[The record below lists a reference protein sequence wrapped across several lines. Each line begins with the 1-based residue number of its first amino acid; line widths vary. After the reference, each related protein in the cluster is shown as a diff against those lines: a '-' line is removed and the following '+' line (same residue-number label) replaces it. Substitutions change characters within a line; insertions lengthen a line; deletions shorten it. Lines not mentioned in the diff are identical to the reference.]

1 MSISYYKGMLLNNM
15 ADATKINYKAYYNN
29 YILFG
34 ANASPEPE
42 PDEFPITDF
51 SFNFNFKKYNYD
63 TQSVPNESTANWLQ
77 DLVLNGTP
85 VVDTDHITIEDSDA
99 FAQFPFDTK
108 TDNIFN
114 QNNTNG
120 YEMTIIFKVSNFQG
134 TDLISNRG
142 YAKDSSVSNTNNY
155 NWMARPYTSQKMYLH
170 DSSGAKGG
178 LSVSTN
184 PNIVVMKVDSNSTLT
199 IKSLTD
205 NLTQTTAN
213 LVFGNQSGRICFFC
227 TNGYNKTTTYIRELF
242 NGTCYWMFHAKRILT
257 DDEITQVVEYNEN
270 MASPTEPAPNY
281 SQQYL
286 TFVAKSS
293 GTFNFSGS
301 SSTNAVSY
309 STDNGTNWSTPSTS
323 VTINVND
330 GDNVLWKGS
339 AMTPQSNKGIGTF
352 SASTASFDIQGN
364 GMSMLYGDNFVGQTD
379 LSGKNYALCGLFRST
394 KCVRANKLI
403 LPSATLVQSCY
414 VSMFHSCTYL
424 TLPPE
429 LPATT
434 LAQYCYNAMFY
445 GCTSLEKT
453 PKLFA
458 TTLVDYCYDSM
469 FYGCTN
475 LNYVKIM
482 ATSISASGCL
492 SNWLSGVASIGT
504 FIQSSSITYYS
515 GASGI
520 PNGWVRVNK

>member
-51 SFNFNFKKYNYD
+51 SFNFNFKKYNYV
-63 TQSVPNESTANWLQ
+63 TQSVPNESTANWQQ

-99 FAQFPFDTK
+99 YAQLPFDTK

-114 QNNTNG
+114 QSIENG
-120 YEMTIIFKVSNFQG
+120 YEMTIIFKVSNCQG
-134 TDLISNRG
+134 VDLISNRG

-155 NWMARPYTSQKMYLH
+155 NWMARPYTNQQMYLH

-178 LSVSTN
+178 LAVSTN
-184 PNIVVMKVDSNSTLT
+184 PNIVVMKVSSNSTLT

-257 DDEITQVVEYNEN
+257 DDEISKVVEYNEN
-270 MASPTEPAPNY
+270 MESPTDPAPNY

-286 TFVAKSS
+286 TLVAKSS

-301 SSTNAVSY
+301 TSTNAVSY

-339 AMTPQSNKGIGTF
+339 DMTPQSGKGIGTF
-352 SASTASFDIQGN
+352 SASTASFEIQGN
-364 GMSMLYGDNFVGQTD
+364 GMSMLYGDNYIGQTS
-379 LSGKNYALCGLFRST
+379 LSGKNYALYGLFRST
-394 KCVRANKLI
+394 NCVYANRLI
-403 LPSATLVQSCY
+403 LPATSLAQSCY
-414 VSMFHSCTYL
+414 GAMFISCTNL
-424 TLPPE
+424 ILPPE

-434 LAQYCYNAMFY
+434 LQRYCYNAMFQ
-445 GCTSLEKT
+445 GCEALQKT
-453 PKLFA
+453 PKLLA
-458 TTLVDYCYDSM
+458 TTLVNYCYYSM
-469 FYGCTN
+469 FNGCSN
-475 LNYVKIM
+475 LNYVKIL
-482 ATSISASGCL
+482 ATSISASSCL
-492 SNWLSGVASIGT
+492 TSWLNSVASIGT
-504 FIQSSSITYYS
+504 FIKSSSVTYS
-515 GASGI
+515 TGKNGVPS
-520 PNGWVRVNK
+520 GWVQVNK

>member
-51 SFNFNFKKYNYD
+51 SFNFNFKKYNYV
-63 TQSVPNESTANWLQ
+63 TQSVPNESTANWQQ

-99 FAQFPFDTK
+99 YAQLPFDTLN
-108 TDNIFN
+108 DNIFN
-114 QNNTNG
+114 QNSTNG
-120 YEMTIIFKVSNFQG
+120 YEMTIIFKVSNYQG

-142 YAKDSSVSNTNNY
+142 YAKDSSVSSTNNY
-155 NWMARPYTSQKMYLH
+155 NWMARPYTNQQMYLH

-178 LSVSTN
+178 LAVSTN
-184 PNIVVMKVDSNSTLT
+184 PNIVVMKVNSNSTLT

-257 DDEITQVVEYNEN
+257 DDEISKVVEYNEN
-270 MASPTEPAPNY
+270 MESPTDPAPNY

-293 GTFNFSGS
+293 GTFKFSGS
-301 SSTNAVSY
+301 TSTNAVSY
-309 STDNGTNWSTPSTS
+309 STDSGSTWSTPATS

-339 AMTPQSNKGIGTF
+339 NMTPQSAKGIGTF

-364 GMSMLYGDNFVGQTD
+364 VMSMLYGDNYIGKTS
-379 LSGKNYALCGLFRST
+379 LSGKDYAFYYFFRNT
-394 KCVRANKLI
+394 KCVYANRLI
-403 LPSATLVQSCY
+403 LPATTLSRSCY
-414 VSMFHSCTYL
+414 AAMFNSCTYL
-424 TLPPE
+424 KLPPE
-429 LPATT
+429 LPAPT
-434 LAQYCYNAMFY
+434 LAQWCYNSMFQS
-445 GCTSLEKT
+445 CTALEKT
-453 PKLFA
+453 PKLPA
-458 TTLVDYCYDSM
+458 KTLTQGCYYWM
-469 FYGCTN
+469 FRDCTN
-475 LNYVKIM
+475 LNYVKIL
-482 ATSISASGCL
+482 ATSISASSCL
-492 SNWLSGVASIGT
+492 TNWLSGVASIGI
-504 FIQSSSITYYS
+504 FIKSSSTTYTTGVNGVPS
-515 GASGI
+515 
-520 PNGWVRVNK
+520 GWVQVNK